1 MLRLFV
7 GRRNIRVLGLC
18 DFGKSCAERNRK
30 IGDCAFQDC
39 NIRNLKID
47 KTVRYI
53 GEAAFTNSGN
63 DYIFTS
69 VSMLGAD
76 ENDFYAIKD
85 DCIVEK
91 GSGPQYL
98 GKTATD
104 CLFTLKTHPQFNS
117 TCPRA

>member
-1 MLRLFV
+1 
-7 GRRNIRVLGLC
+7 
-18 DFGKSCAERNRK
+18 
-30 IGDCAFQDC
+30 
-39 NIRNLKID
+39 
-47 KTVRYI
+47 
-53 GEAAFTNSGN
+53 
-63 DYIFTS
+63 
-69 VSMLGAD
+69 MLGAD